1 MRPRPGREY
10 SAEYGSW
17 LIRICCIA
25 DALTFSAL
33 TSMPL
38 TTIVTPPLP
47 SEPASRN
54 RDIVATKSLSK
65 TGRLS
70 SMFWSMV
77 IASTLLPAAV
87 PTSPLPVPTVTES
100 FRLARPSTIVSS
112 AGLRAPTRTCTVPD
126 LKAGNDARTL

>member
-38 TTIVTPPLP
+38 TTMVTPPLP
-47 SEPASRN
+47 IEPASRN
-54 RDIVATKSLSK
+54 CDIVAMKSLSK

-70 SMFWSMV
+70 SMSWSMV

-87 PTSPLPVPTVTES
+87 PTSAAALLTVISCVRRGEVEHEPL
-100 FRLARPSTIVSS
+100 RRRAR
-112 AGLRAPTRTCTVPD
+112 GCRRAASPWP
-126 LKAGNDARTL
+126 A